1 MQNSSKF
8 PPPLTPA
15 EYEVEVNRDNL
26 NRRIARLV
34 TACIPPDLNEGSKVA
49 PSGFSDPGVC
59 IQSKNPLGSLNRDS
73 TGLRY
78 VRKGCVV
85 QFPGG
90 ATCRVARVRTGL
102 FWADIPIPSRMPSHL
117 CSCVTVLHG

>member
-1 MQNSSKF
+1 MTNL
-8 PPPLTPA
+8 PLSPVDQCRA
-15 EYEVEVNRDNL
+15 AL
-26 NRRIARLV
+26 RRLADGGSC
-34 TACIPPDLNEGSKVA
+34 TPPDLNEGSKVA

-59 IQSKNPLGSLNRDS
+59 IPSKNPLGSLNRDS

-102 FWADIPIPSRMPSHL
+102 FWADIPIPSRMPSHF